1 MCNCQCSLVSM
12 INACALSYFALE
24 AQANKIMNPSEKEFP
39 KGPVGNLRNSSSRI
53 RLRRKSDSKNILGI
67 ILEGDEEKVL
77 NQRRKFST
85 NLFQEPI

>member
-1 MCNCQCSLVSM
+1 MCNWLVLFGKHDK
-12 INACALSYFALE
+12 CLYFALE

-39 KGPVGNLRNSSSRI
+39 KGQVGNLKNSSSRI
-53 RLRRKSDSKNILGI
+53 RLRRKSDSKNILET